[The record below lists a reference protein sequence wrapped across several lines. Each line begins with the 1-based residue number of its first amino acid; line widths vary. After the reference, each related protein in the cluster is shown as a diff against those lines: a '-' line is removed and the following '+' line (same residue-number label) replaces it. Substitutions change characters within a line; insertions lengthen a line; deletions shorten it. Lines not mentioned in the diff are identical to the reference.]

1 VYIFPAMGLAV
12 LAAKPSTIPDK
23 AFSRAAR
30 ALSSLVTQELFDRG
44 LIYPAMNRIR
54 ESAILVATAVAEYF
68 FESGLATVQRP
79 DDVGAYVREMSYKP
93 EY

>member
-1 VYIFPAMGLAV
+1 
-12 LAAKPSTIPDK
+12 
-23 AFSRAAR
+23 
-30 ALSSLVTQELFDRG
+30 
-44 LIYPAMNRIR
+44 MNRIR